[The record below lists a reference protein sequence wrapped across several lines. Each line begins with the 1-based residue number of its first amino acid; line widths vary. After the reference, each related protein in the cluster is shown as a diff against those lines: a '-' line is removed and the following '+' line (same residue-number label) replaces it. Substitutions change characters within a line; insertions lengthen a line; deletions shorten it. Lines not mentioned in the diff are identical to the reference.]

1 MAAFFSN
8 FMRLLPLKKYL
19 KVTLPAADLSSMDTG
34 TDAALA
40 AKLEALEETHRER
53 VDTDAALFALSRA
66 TPPADLQLRLR
77 VAISHEQVRAGRR
90 WTGRLSY
97 RWHLLRE
104 NTLRPLALHGA
115 VAAMA
120 VLLLVGGAA
129 TLGTVAP
136 QTAVEANDIPLIG
149 FSRPHFLYAAIDA
162 HHSVTS
168 SGEGALMVEAK
179 VNAEG
184 RVYDYRVI
192 SGTLDA
198 ATSDTLRERMLSSVF
213 APARVFG
220 EPVRGTV
227 VLTFA
232 DVNVQG

>member
-1 MAAFFSN
+1 MTAFFSN
-8 FMRLLPLKKYL
+8 LMRLLSFKPLKVSHSSADWPGAEAKSEL
-19 KVTLPAADLSSMDTG
+19 RLAALEETHHERAG
-34 TDAALA
+34 TDAALRTTPRIA
-40 AKLEALEETHRER
+40 
-53 VDTDAALFALSRA
+53 
-66 TPPADLQLRLR
+66 PPADLQLRLR
-77 VAISHEQVRAGRR
+77 LAVSHEQVRAGRR
-90 WTGRLSY
+90 WTGRLSHQ
-97 RWHLLRE
+97 WHLLRE
-104 NTLRPLALHGA
+104 NTLRPLAVHGA
-115 VAAMA
+115 VAAAAM
-120 VLLLVGGAA
+120 LLLVGGAA

-149 FSRPHFLYAAIDA
+149 FSRPHFLYGTIDPHRSIA
-162 HHSVTS
+162 SA
-168 SGEGALMVEAK
+168 GEGALMIEAK

-198 ATSDTLRERMLSSVF
+198 ATTDTLRERLLSSVF

-232 DVNVQG
+232 DVNVHG